1 MDAKCVCPGSRDN
14 VIATAPTVSCV
25 CGNIEGGV
33 VLEAV
38 VIACPVKADVAT
50 VKGLSHV

>member
-1 MDAKCVCPGSRDN
+1 MDTKCVFPGSRDN
-14 VIATAPTVSCV
+14 VIAAAPMVSCV
-25 CGNIEGGV
+25 CGDIKDGV

-38 VIACPVKADVAT
+38 VIAYTVKADVTT

>member
-1 MDAKCVCPGSRDN
+1 MDAKCVFPGSRDN
-14 VIATAPTVSCV
+14 IIAAAPTVSCV
-25 CGNIEGGV
+25 CGNIENGV

-38 VIACPVKADVAT
+38 LIACPVYANEAT